1 MLLNIFSAI
10 WGLDDY
16 FKSELTRQNEARK
29 SINFEIKNGKTALPP
44 SADHVKIVKRE
55 EDGQIIVEMPI
66 QFIRGN
72 FNNAD
77 LPKMLLNV
85 SYQII
90 CSHSI
95 ISYLLF

>member
-1 MLLNIFSAI
+1 MLINIFSAI
-10 WGLDDY
+10 WGLDDF
-16 FKSELTRQNEARK
+16 FKSELTRQNQSRK
-29 SINFEIKNGKTALPP
+29 SINFEMNHGKTALPP
-44 SADHVKIVKRE
+44 SADHVNIVRRE

-85 SYQII
+85 NNLHIFCHCKI
-90 CSHSI
+90 VD
-95 ISYLLF
+95 

>member
-1 MLLNIFSAI
+1 MLMLMNIFSAI

-16 FKSELTRQNEARK
+16 LKSELTRQNQARK
-29 SINFEIKNGKTALPP
+29 SINFEIMHGKTALPP
-44 SADHVKIVKRE
+44 SADHVNIVKRE
-55 EDGQIIVEMPI
+55 EDGQVIVEMPI

-85 SYQII
+85 NN
-90 CSHSI
+90 
-95 ISYLLF
+95 LLIFCNCNS

>member
-1 MLLNIFSAI
+1 MLMLMNIFSAI

-16 FKSELTRQNEARK
+16 FKSELTRQNQARK
-29 SINFEIKNGKTALPP
+29 SINFEIKHGKTALPP
-44 SADHVKIVKRE
+44 SADHVDIVKRE

-85 SYQII
+85 NN
-90 CSHSI
+90 
-95 ISYLLF
+95 LFIFCHFNS